1 MRYLVGPLRSLR
13 PRCAPVWLRGHLRIS
28 PRSDHGGVAILVAV
42 MLGFGALLGVG
53 ALVIDF
59 GQVYVEREELQT
71 SADAAALA
79 VAKNCAVSPGSCASA
94 SVSTAKSYADRNSRD
109 GVSRVAVICG
119 TGRGLSACPAQP
131 TGRSAC
137 IGREPASVSYVEVR
151 TSTELAD
158 GSTLLPPT
166 FAWALADNGNYQGT
180 RVSACARYV
189 WGPLQ
194 ATPVVAIGVSTC
206 EWNKVTSNGTVLQP
220 NPPTASGE
228 VALHL
233 QNTIGATSCPST
245 TAGWNNPNGFGWTD
259 ENPSSCYNV
268 APAVGG
274 TMGGDMD
281 NVYKSECDTRLKDS
295 RTNRTVLTLPIYD
308 GVKGHISY
316 HVVGFAAF
324 VVTGYNLPAQGG
336 RGGLVAPSIL
346 SNEHL
351 CPSTEH
357 CLYGYFTGR
366 ITANGVLVAGT
377 SYGISVVKLAG

>member
-1 MRYLVGPLRSLR
+1 VGVP
-13 PRCAPVWLRGHLRIS
+13 H
-28 PRSDHGGVAILVAV
+28 RSDHGGVAVLVAV
-42 MLGFGALLGVG
+42 VLGLGSLLGIG
-53 ALVIDF
+53 ALVIDV
-59 GQVYVEREELQT
+59 GRVYVEREELQT
-71 SADAAALA
+71 GADAAGLA
-79 VAKNCAVSPGSCASA
+79 VAKNCTVSPGSCASA
-94 SVSTAKSYADRNSRD
+94 AVSTAKSYADRNSKD

-119 TGRGLSACPAQP
+119 TGRGLATCPAQS

-137 IGREPASVSYVEVR
+137 ISSAPASVPYVEVR
-151 TSTELAD
+151 TSTELPD
-158 GSTLLPPT
+158 GSTLLPPA
-166 FAWALADNGNYQGT
+166 FARALADNSGYQGT
-180 RVSACARYV
+180 GVSACARYA

-228 VALHL
+228 SALHL
-233 QNTIGATSCPST
+233 QNTTGATSCPT
-245 TAGWNNPNGFGWTD
+245 GTAGWNNPNGFGWTD
-259 ENPSSCYNV
+259 ENPSACYNV
-268 APAVGG
+268 APAVGA

-324 VVTGYNLPAQGG
+324 VVTGYNLPDQGG

-346 SNEHL
+346 SNKHL

-357 CLYGYFTGR
+357 CLYGYFTGSV
-366 ITANGVLVAGT
+366 TADGMLVAGT
-377 SYGISVVKLAG
+377 NYGISVVKLAG